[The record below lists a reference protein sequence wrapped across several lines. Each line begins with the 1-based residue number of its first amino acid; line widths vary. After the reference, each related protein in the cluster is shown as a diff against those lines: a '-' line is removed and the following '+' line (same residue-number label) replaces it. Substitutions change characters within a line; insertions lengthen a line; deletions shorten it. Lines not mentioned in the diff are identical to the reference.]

1 VELFQPDSNTLL
13 GPQQIYRQLE
23 DVIKMSPEGS
33 TPPVSERVGLL
44 TTNDRDTWTKA
55 YQNLA
60 ANDINAQSLKSIQ
73 QSVGI
78 ICLDQQNPDIGS
90 VQDSSFFTQSTMTT
104 ICGRGLHGNGVARNS
119 GNRWFDKPMQ
129 MYFGSDGG
137 SGAILEH
144 SVCDGILAIDFLD
157 TLLDY
162 CNSLEAMSWTTDDT
176 QTESSPQPKKL
187 TWNLSNQTRLD
198 ILEAAEK
205 IDRLVDDT
213 DLSVFVFK
221 HFGKEFIK
229 STKHS
234 PDAFIQVCIQLA
246 YYRLY
251 GKMVPTYE
259 SASTS
264 QFELGRTETIRSAT
278 PEAAAFSYN
287 MDRADISNEEKVRL
301 VRDAI
306 AAHVKYTKEAS
317 AGQGIDRH
325 LLGLKLAA
333 REAGLPTPKLF
344 TDPSFGKVFSF
355 KLSTSQV
362 PSTYE
367 LVLCFGAVEPD
378 GYGICYN
385 PRQNAVSFAVSSFRS
400 CLHTD
405 SGRMAAALERALLD
419 LQTLLSVAVQSKL

>member
-1 VELFQPDSNTLL
+1 MIVAHNCQFFQVELFQPDSNTLL

-246 YYRLY
+246 YYRC
-251 GKMVPTYE
+251 
-259 SASTS
+259 S
-264 QFELGRTETIRSAT
+264 
-278 PEAAAFSYN
+278 
-287 MDRADISNEEKVRL
+287 
-301 VRDAI
+301 
-306 AAHVKYTKEAS
+306 H
-317 AGQGIDRH
+317 
-325 LLGLKLAA
+325 
-333 REAGLPTPKLF
+333 
-344 TDPSFGKVFSF
+344 
-355 KLSTSQV
+355 LSTQ
-362 PSTYE
+362 
-367 LVLCFGAVEPD
+367 
-378 GYGICYN
+378 I
-385 PRQNAVSFAVSSFRS
+385 
-400 CLHTD
+400 
-405 SGRMAAALERALLD
+405 
-419 LQTLLSVAVQSKL
+419 SVR

>member
-1 VELFQPDSNTLL
+1 MEHFKVLF
-13 GPQQIYRQLE
+13 
-23 DVIKMSPEGS
+23 
-33 TPPVSERVGLL
+33 
-44 TTNDRDTWTKA
+44 
-55 YQNLA
+55 
-60 ANDINAQSLKSIQ
+60 
-73 QSVGI
+73 
-78 ICLDQQNPDIGS
+78 
-90 VQDSSFFTQSTMTT
+90 
-104 ICGRGLHGNGVARNS
+104 
-119 GNRWFDKPMQ
+119 
-129 MYFGSDGG
+129 
-137 SGAILEH
+137 
-144 SVCDGILAIDFLD
+144 
-157 TLLDY
+157 
-162 CNSLEAMSWTTDDT
+162 
-176 QTESSPQPKKL
+176 
-187 TWNLSNQTRLD
+187 
-198 ILEAAEK
+198 
-205 IDRLVDDT
+205 
-213 DLSVFVFK
+213 
-221 HFGKEFIK
+221 
-229 STKHS
+229 
-234 PDAFIQVCIQLA
+234 
-246 YYRLY
+246 RLY

-362 PSTYE
+362 RIILLSNDLLYFMLCYSQVPSTYE